1 MSTDNK
7 WPHGDISLRRK
18 NQREEELKMNREK
31 TAELT
36 SAVEVINQVGLVNSS
51 KATSALW
58 KIEGPY
64 AKVKIK

>member
-1 MSTDNK
+1 
-7 WPHGDISLRRK
+7 
-18 NQREEELKMNREK
+18 MNREK
-31 TAELT
+31 TAELA

-51 KATSALW
+51 KATSALR